1 MWDKKAL
8 TIYQLNVAL
17 QGSRPLIWRRDLAT
31 QTMEQALPGLPPI
44 ESLLADEAARKK
56 AESC

>member
-1 MWDKKAL
+1 MD
-8 TIYQLNVAL
+8 
-17 QGSRPLIWRRDLAT
+17 PEM
-31 QTMEQALPGLPPI
+31 QTAEQALNGLPPI